1 VNKFTAPYSVIATL
15 AILVLFALLG
25 RGCKDASNQ
34 EAISKQNI
42 KALTDTITVTKLKN
56 KGLQYEKG
64 ILFVNKT
71 ELEKINS
78 DLKKELDKVK
88 GGKPEI
94 IIKTDIKYIG
104 VNLSLD
110 NQLMRLEDGS
120 LGLKFKHS
128 TQSRELEGI
137 SKFRLVETPNT
148 KDTPG
153 KIDIIP
159 GKTEI
164 FSDQIAFALTVGIKK
179 ERDGTKNIFVIP
191 SDTTLKITSIVGANL
206 GKDPITKKTHFSFG
220 PSIHIGY
227 DFLNQRPAMGV
238 GFGLQYNLIKF

>member
-1 VNKFTAPYSVIATL
+1 MNKFTTLYSVIATL

-25 RGCKDASNQ
+25 KSCKNASDQ

-42 KALTDTITVTKLKN
+42 KALTDTITITKLKN

-64 ILFVNKT
+64 ILFVNKN

-110 NQLMRLEDGS
+110 NQLIKLEDGS

-137 SKFRLVETPNT
+137 SKFRLTQTPNT

-153 KIDIIP
+153 KI
-159 GKTEI
+159 E
-164 FSDQIAFALTVGIKK
+164 K
-179 ERDGTKNIFVIP
+179 ESDGTKNIFVIP
-191 SDTTLKITSIVGANL
+191 SDTALKITSIVGANL
-206 GKDPITKKTHFSFG
+206 GKDPIVKKTHFSFG